1 MPTTSVVS
9 AYDGGSRLTVADLI
23 GNPLWIPTKL
33 KERLENVFISE
44 SLLRNAGGNANGLV
58 GYTQGDP
65 TFLEG
70 DIQDI
75 AEFGEIPVS
84 SGRRGAPQVAV
95 AIKRALGVRI
105 SREMRDENNM
115 MAVTTQLNQLVNTF
129 IRADDR
135 VAKALLT
142 SAAVPTLAVAN
153 AWNTT
158 NGDPRA
164 DIANGIEQIATA
176 APSVADGG
184 SSEEWYG
191 FQPDT
196 MVVNGAILPALLSND
211 KFNKVYQGNISN
223 ENIAYTGAFPGE
235 IYGLSIIRSRSF
247 PTNKVLLLERGTIGF
262 YSDTR
267 PREFTGMYPEGNGP
281 NGGPTESWRCDATHK
296 RAAAL
301 DQPKAGLWLTGV
313 I

>member
-1 MPTTSVVS
+1 MATTPVVS

-33 KERLENVFISE
+33 KERMENVFISE
-44 SLLRNAGGNANGLV
+44 ALLRNAGGNTNGLV
-58 GYTQGDP
+58 GYYTGDP

-95 AIKRALGVRI
+95 AVKRGLGVRI

-115 MAVTTQLNQLVNTF
+115 MAVTTQMNQLVNTF

-142 SAAVPTLAVAN
+142 SNAVPTLAVAD
-153 AWNTT
+153 AWDTT
-158 NGDPRA
+158 DGDPRK

-176 APSVADGG
+176 KPDVASD
-184 SSEEWYG
+184 EEWYG

-196 MVVNGAILPALLSND
+196 MVVNGALLPSLLSND
-211 KFNKVYQGNISN
+211 KFNKVYQGNLADQ
-223 ENIAYTGAFPGE
+223 NIAYTGAFPGE
-235 IYGLSIIRSRSF
+235 IFGLSIIRSRSF
-247 PTNKVLLLERGTIGF
+247 PVNKVLLLERGTVGF

-296 RAAAL
+296 RAIAL
-301 DQPKAGLWLTGV
+301 DQPKAALWLTGV
-313 I
+313 TS